1 MSTFVIPVD
10 KKQKKVLKTILEY
23 LNLPFQEVDTD
34 KDFWN
39 ELTPSQKQDIEQGIA
54 EADANQVKSFQDILE
69 KYK

>member
-23 LNLPFQEVDTD
+23 LNLPFQEVDTA

-39 ELTPSQKQDIEQGIA
+39 EINPSQTQDIEQGIA
-54 EADANQVKSFQDILE
+54 EDDANQVKSFQDILE

>member
-23 LNLPFQEVDTD
+23 LNLPFQEVDTA

>member
-10 KKQKKVLKTILEY
+10 KKQKKVLKSILEY
-23 LNLPFQEVDTD
+23 LNLPFQEVDTA

-39 ELTPSQKQDIEQGIA
+39 ELTPLQKQDIEQGIA
-54 EADANQVKSFQDILE
+54 DADANQVKPFRDVLA

>member
-23 LNLPFQEVDTD
+23 LNLPFQEVDAA
-34 KDFWN
+34 KDFWSD
-39 ELTPSQKQDIEQGIA
+39 LTPIQQNDIEQGIA
-54 EADANQVKSFQDILE
+54 DADANRVKPIHEILG